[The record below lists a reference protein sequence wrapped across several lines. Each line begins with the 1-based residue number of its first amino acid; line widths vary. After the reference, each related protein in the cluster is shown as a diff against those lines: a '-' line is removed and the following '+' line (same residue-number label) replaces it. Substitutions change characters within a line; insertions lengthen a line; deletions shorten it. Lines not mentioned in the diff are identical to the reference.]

1 MIRII
6 KPLSY
11 SMFVNSI
18 LTRHKPEFV
27 SYKSHELDDP
37 VNRPSARYFLLWP
50 GLVNLMLLLSL
61 KSP

>member
-1 MIRII
+1 
-6 KPLSY
+6 
-11 SMFVNSI
+11 MFVNSI